1 MSNLNTG
8 PKFSGSLENLK
19 IFSGHA
25 SFVAW
30 FPAWDR

>member
-8 PKFSGSLENLK
+8 PKFSGLLENLK
-19 IFSGHA
+19 NFPGHA

-30 FPAWDR
+30 FLAWDR